1 MFRLW
6 ISINEIGCSVLKTS
20 NLFENIFSFIG
31 GEQFDMFDDGEPQMM
46 NGAPD
51 FMGENQFEE
60 SQVQNNHLS
69 DPWYI
74 LFAVSVNGTLKLNN
88 TFKKMSTKL
97 TLFAVYFNINNNIV
111 LGFMY
116 RNNDHDLNYGFELI

>member
-6 ISINEIGCSVLKTS
+6 ISINKIGCSVLKTS

-69 DPWYI
+69 DPKIHTLCCFCEWY
-74 LFAVSVNGTLKLNN
+74 LKV
-88 TFKKMSTKL
+88 KQ
-97 TLFAVYFNINNNIV
+97 YFQENEHKIDFICCS
-111 LGFMY
+111 F
-116 RNNDHDLNYGFELI
+116 

>member
-20 NLFENIFSFIG
+20 NLFENIYSFIG

-88 TFKKMSTKL
+88 TFNKMSTKL
-97 TLFAVYFNINNNIV
+97 ILFAVHFNINNNIV
-111 LGFMY
+111 LGFLY
-116 RNNDHDLNYGFELI
+116 RNNDHDWNYGFELI

>member
-1 MFRLW
+1 
-6 ISINEIGCSVLKTS
+6 
-20 NLFENIFSFIG
+20 
-31 GEQFDMFDDGEPQMM
+31 MFDDGEPQMM

-74 LFAVSVNGTLKLNN
+74 LFAVSVNGTLKLLNN
-88 TFKKMSTKL
+88 TFNKMSTKL
-97 TLFAVYFNINNNIV
+97 ILFAVHFNINNNIV

-116 RNNDHDLNYGFELI
+116 RNNDHDWNYGFELI